1 MAATKQHD
9 KGGQQA
15 AAARLEVSPK
25 ALPEASSKALPE
37 ASPKALNDC
46 PGEAYILSVRWP
58 PALAKELDALRE
70 AYFPPHRNHLPAHL
84 TMFHALPG
92 GRLRA
97 IAAELRRQANATPP
111 LQLAFVG
118 PFDLGHGVALRVRSA
133 PLEALRA
140 RLVEAFG
147 DWLTAQD
154 RAKFRAHVTVQN
166 KVGTSEARRTL
177 HALEMAW
184 NPNYVGKA
192 TGLTLSRY
200 AGGPWEHT
208 VDFPFTATAQ
218 RDATAGEKE

>member
-1 MAATKQHD
+1 MERKTLADTKQHD
-9 KGGQQA
+9 DAGENDA
-15 AAARLEVSPK
+15 AAARCQT
-25 ALPEASSKALPE
+25 LPEVVAEALR
-37 ASPKALNDC
+37 DR

-70 AYFPPHRNHLPAHL
+70 AYFPPHRNHLSAHL

-97 IAAELRRQANATPP
+97 IAQELTLQAKATPP
-111 LQLAFVG
+111 LKLAFVG

-147 DWLTAQD
+147 DWLTPQD

-184 NPNYVGKA
+184 NPSYVGEA

-200 AGGPWEHT
+200 AGGPWEH
-208 VDFPFTATAQ
+208 VADFPFTATAQ
-218 RDATAGEKE
+218 